1 MSPGLPGG
9 DSGLLGSMLAPDP
22 YQNQQKILDLID
34 RRLRKWEKGR
44 ENIIISAHR
53 NILFYRGHQW
63 IIYNRAIGRFA
74 PRDLKPGTP
83 RPVTNRFASCI
94 AAYMSVLA
102 RVEPVL
108 NFRPATDDPDDR
120 ATADVAA
127 KVMPAIEDEINIRLV
142 RQHLAAWVGLTPG
155 AWLEFGYDG
164 SPEHGM
170 TVVQSDQCLNCGNLQ
185 APGQDHCSECGSD
198 QLSPASTDEGTP
210 QGDEAPIGKMY
221 AEVVPCFEM
230 FFDPAITDWTKVK
243 EYARKKAVDLD
254 DCKARWPQF
263 ADQLQPDMGG
273 TLSELYEAN
282 LPTLGPNLGDQ
293 RRNVYNTPYGMQ
305 QQPHQRISETWFW
318 QAPTADF
325 PEGLMAVRLGRS
337 LLAQAG
343 PLPYYATSATGK
355 KDYILP
361 HVHFPE
367 QIVPGTAWSKTPADD
382 LALLQEKRNQLESIV
397 LMIMMRMGNPVWFL
411 PEGSNVTGFT
421 GYPGEIIRYNALGPN
436 PAKPERVPGQGLPSG
451 FLALIDKC
459 DQDMEDAASTYEV
472 LKGNRPP
479 GVSAAVAIQ
488 AVQERAMSR
497 FGSQFIL
504 WEQSWAH
511 SARILLQIFRQ
522 YVTEPRLSKLLG
534 KDGRWIIQK
543 FLGADLTGQV
553 DVQPEAGSG
562 MPRSTLVDRAEI
574 QDLVQQGVVN
584 PQDPDVNFKILEV
597 YGRTN
602 LVPAMKLD
610 ARNAV
615 MEDEAFAQLAANPQ
629 VIQIV
634 AQVQQQ
640 AMMQAQMLAQQTG
653 QPPQPPPNS
662 QLVQMI
668 EQSLQQSG
676 IQGVKIPKVRPAVD
690 NHSVH
695 AREHS
700 NTAKTEEQQSW
711 PPPIAQLQEAHL
723 AEHQQILQQQQM
735 QQMALSRPQPYTA
748 AASAQGPGGGGGGN
762 PSGGQAANEPGAEP

>member
-1 MSPGLPGG
+1 MPSATGGMAPPGPGA
-9 DSGLLGSMLAPDP
+9 LAPPDP
-22 YQNQQKILDLID
+22 YQNEQKILDLIT
-34 RRLRKWEKGR
+34 RRMQKWEKGR

-63 IIYNRAIGRFA
+63 IIYNRALGRFA

-94 AAYMSVLA
+94 AAYMAVLA

-142 RQHLAAWVGLTPG
+142 RQHLAAWVALTPG
-155 AWLEFGYDG
+155 AWLEFGYDND
-164 SPEHGM
+164 PAHGM

-185 APGQDHCSECGSD
+185 GPGQSTCEECGSGLLMPAQND
-198 QLSPASTDEGTP
+198 QGAPV
-210 QGDEAPIGKMY
+210 GDEAPIGKMY

-230 FFDPAITDWTKVK
+230 YFDPAVADWTKVT

-254 DCKARWPQF
+254 DCKQRWPQF

-293 RRNVYNTPYGMQ
+293 RRNVYNTPYGMHQ
-305 QQPHQRISETWFW
+305 MPHQRISETWFW

-325 PEGLMAVRLGRS
+325 PDGLLAVRLGRS
-337 LLAQAG
+337 LLAKAG
-343 PLPYYATSATGK
+343 PLPYYALAASGK
-355 KDYILP
+355 KEPLLP

-504 WEQSWAH
+504 WEQAWAH
-511 SARILLQIFRQ
+511 AGRLLLQLFRQ
-522 YVTEPRLSKLLG
+522 FVTEPRLTKIQG
-534 KDGRWIIQK
+534 KDGAWQIQK
-543 FLGADLTGQV
+543 FLGADLSGQV

-562 MPRSTLVDRAEI
+562 MPRSTLVDRAEM
-574 QDLVQQGVVN
+574 QDLVQQGIIN
-584 PQDPDVNFKILEV
+584 PQDPDTNYKILQV
-597 YGRTN
+597 YQRTD

-610 ARNAV
+610 SKNAI
-615 MEDEAFAQLAANPQ
+615 MEDEQFAQLAANPQ
-629 VIQIV
+629 AVQLV
-634 AQVQQQ
+634 ALAFQQTDQQ
-640 AMMQAQMLAQQTG
+640 AQQIG
-653 QPPQPPPNS
+653 QPVPYAQT
-662 QLVQMI
+662 LALLA
-668 EQSLQQSG
+668 QSLQQAG
-676 IQGVKIPKVRPAVD
+676 LQTLKLPRVRQAVD
-690 NHSVH
+690 NHMVH
-695 AREHS
+695 AREHA
-700 NTAKTEEQQSW
+700 NTAKGEDQQAW
-711 PPPIAQLQEAHL
+711 PPPIQRLQEGHL
-723 AEHQQILQQQQM
+723 AEHQQIMQQQQM
-735 QQMALSRPQPYTA
+735 AQMQQQRAQPYTQA
-748 AASAQGPGGGGGGN
+748 PSAQPPGSGN
-762 PSGGQAANEPGAEP
+762 PSQGQHANEPGGGENA

>member
-1 MSPGLPGG
+1 MPGTPPGVGPPSPQ
-9 DSGLLGSMLAPDP
+9 LGQMLAPDP
-22 YQNQQKILDLID
+22 YANTQKILDLID
-34 RRLRKWEKGR
+34 RRMRKWEKGR

-63 IIYNRAIGRFA
+63 IIYNRALGRFA

-170 TVVQSDQCLNCGNLQ
+170 TTVQSDQCMNCGNRQ
-185 APGQDHCSECGSD
+185 APGQSTCAECGSGLLMPALND
-198 QLSPASTDEGTP
+198 QMQP
-210 QGDEAPIGKMY
+210 QGEEAPIGKMY

-230 FFDPAITDWTKVK
+230 YFDPAQSDWTKVK

-254 DCKARWPQF
+254 DCKQRWSQF

-293 RRNVYNTPYGMQ
+293 RRNVYNTPYGMT
-305 QQPHQRISETWFW
+305 QQPQSRISETWFW
-318 QAPTADF
+318 QAPTPDF
-325 PEGLMAVRLGRS
+325 PEGLLAIKLGRS
-337 LLAQAG
+337 LLATAG
-343 PLPYYATSATGK
+343 PLPYFAQAATGK
-355 KDYILP
+355 KEYLLP

-367 QIVPGTAWSKTPADD
+367 QLVPGTAWSKTPADD

-411 PEGSNVTGFT
+411 PEGSNVSGFS

-504 WEQSWAH
+504 WEQAWAH
-511 SARILLQIFRQ
+511 CGRLLLQIFRQ
-522 YVTEPRLSKLLG
+522 FVTEPRLTKIQG
-534 KDGRWIIQK
+534 KDGSWQIQK

-584 PQDPDVNFKILEV
+584 PQDPDVNFKILQV
-597 YGRTN
+597 YSRTD

-610 ARNAV
+610 AKNAV
-615 MEDEAFAQLAANPQ
+615 MEDEAFGQLAQHPQ
-629 VIQIV
+629 VVQLI
-634 AQVQQQ
+634 AQTQQLAQ
-640 AMMQAQMLAQQTG
+640 QHAQMMAQQTG
-653 QPPQPPPNS
+653 QPPQPMPNS
-662 QLVQMI
+662 QLVQLI
-668 EQSLQQSG
+668 QQALQQAG
-676 IQGVKIPKVRPAVD
+676 LPMTLPRVRPAVD
-690 NHSVH
+690 NHAVH
-695 AREHS
+695 AREHAH
-700 NTAKTEEQQSW
+700 TAKGEDQQAW
-711 PPPIAQLQEAHL
+711 PPPLQQLQEAHL

-735 QQMALSRPQPYTA
+735 AQMQLQRPQPYTQPSA
-748 AASAQGPGGGGGGN
+748 AQGPGGGAS
-762 PSGGQAANEPGAEP
+762 PASGQQANEPGAETT